1 MLQLFLTSKFSS
13 QLTFEV
19 KVENTS
25 ADSNVKLPSTFMKE
39 TVFGYDKKALAHF
52 VKIDPE
58 TDINGKFTFV
68 VQNNWQP

>member
-1 MLQLFLTSKFSS
+1 VILQLFLTSKFSS

-19 KVENTS
+19 KVENT
-25 ADSNVKLPSTFMKE
+25 AANSNVTLPSTFMKE

-58 TDINGKFTFV
+58 AAINGNFTFV
-68 VQNNWQP
+68 V